1 MLYLSDPIYIEKN
14 FSEISNIGSY
24 LPYSVFIRPVGIHP
38 FDYSIEPYKQIYQG
52 HIYVTGETQRIYL
65 NDIITPHLYD
75 HSYIKPNISIDK
87 DGNYLSMT
95 ESNFDFPVSN
105 VKVMINFDGNYSEE
119 IDVLQYYADNQ
130 KHNFPSPDIET
141 DDNPLII
148 NLLTL
153 RTNVLPRVPRL
164 LNRNTTKFWLGAKF
178 ITTKGLWDEAIAIS
192 YPILNWGPIRNGRPT
207 AAYQHVFHYLE
218 SFERD
223 CHSQFA
229 CNVSGIGYQNLSRYT
244 GEIGISIGNSPRV
257 MKVAEIDECP
267 SDFYLIWMDRTGA
280 YQCQPFNKRTV
291 RKENITTTNIINS
304 IDQTRPVLKSISN
317 TWTLNSDWLSF
328 EEYNAYESIFTSP
341 YLYLYD
347 YKNDEG
353 YWVNCTN
360 KSWEERNSSN
370 TKKPFNLTINLE
382 SNQSQNIIY

>member
-14 FSEISNIGSY
+14 FSEISNIGSN
-24 LPYSVFIRPVGIHP
+24 LSYSVFIRPAGVNPI
-38 FDYSIEPYKQIYQG
+38 DYSIEPYKQIYQG

-75 HSYIKPNISIDK
+75 HSYIKPNISIDR
-87 DGNYLSMT
+87 DGNYLNMT
-95 ESNFDFPVSN
+95 KSNFDFPVSN
-105 VKVMINFDGNYSEE
+105 VKVRIVFDGDYPEE

-130 KHNFPSPDIET
+130 KHNFPSPNIET

-153 RTNVLPRVPRL
+153 RTNILPRVPRITKPT
-164 LNRNTTKFWLGAKF
+164 NKFWVGTKF
-178 ITTKGLWDEAIAIS
+178 IITKGLWDEYS
-192 YPILNWGPIRNGRPT
+192 QRD
-207 AAYQHVFHYLE
+207 LE
-218 SFERD
+218 WVNMNPDAMITTVIQRSVNDNKCR
-223 CHSQFA
+223 SQFTW
-229 CNVSGIGYQNLSRYT
+229 NISDYDYMHLSNIK
-244 GEIGISIGNSPRV
+244 GHEFGISIALSPV
-257 MKVAEIDECP
+257 TMKVGEFDECP

-280 YQCQPFNKRTV
+280 YQCQPFNKRVT
-291 RKENITTTNIINS
+291 RQENINTSNIINS
-304 IDQTRPVLKSISN
+304 IDQTRPILKSISN
-317 TWTLNSDWLSF
+317 AWTLNSDWLSF

>member
-14 FSEISNIGSY
+14 FSENGVGSY
-24 LPYSVFIRPVGIHP
+24 LSYSVFIRPVGLNP
-38 FDYSIEPYKQIYQG
+38 TLTTKPYKQIYQG

-75 HSYIKPNISIDK
+75 HSYIKPNISIDWNGK
-87 DGNYLSMT
+87 YTGVVKSLIDYP
-95 ESNFDFPVSN
+95 ESN
-105 VKVMINFDGNYSEE
+105 VMIKVEYNANIEPDE
-119 IDVLQYYADNQ
+119 INVLQYYADNQ
-130 KHNFPSPDIET
+130 LHNFPSNNIET

-153 RTNVLPRVPRL
+153 RTNILPRVPRI
-164 LNRNTTKFWLGAKF
+164 TTATNKFWVGAKLLF
-178 ITTKGLWDEAIAIS
+178 TKGYFDVADSNITLHWAT
-192 YPILNWGPIRNGRPT
+192 LNTNQPSVMRP
-207 AAYQHVFHYLE
+207 FNDSE
-218 SFERD
+218 F
-223 CHSQFA
+223 HSQLA
-229 CNVSGIGYQNLSRYT
+229 WNITGNTYKHLSQMSGSQIGVF
-244 GEIGISIGNSPRV
+244 SIPNHGLENIIEVP
-257 MKVAEIDECP
+257 VAKFDDCP

-280 YQCQPFNKRTV
+280 YQCQPLNKRAV

-317 TWTLNSDWLSF
+317 AWTLNSDWLSF
-328 EEYNAYESIFTSP
+328 EEYNAYESIFSSP